1 MPREACTA
9 RALCYNSAVNQRDLL
24 HAAADALE
32 KNSAAARGSKVLVG
46 LDGFVD
52 EIIAVVDKRETAT
65 NFSRISTITQLA
77 QRIGAAAGN
86 SASIELVVERV
97 KLGGNGPI
105 MANALAAF
113 GARTTYL
120 GALGSPRVHPA
131 FTKLADN
138 ARVISVAEPGHTKA
152 LEFDDGKI
160 MLGTLPSLHGLS
172 WGVLKTKVG
181 CDKLLRLMDEV
192 SLVAMANWTMLA
204 GMTEIWRRMQK
215 EICPKL
221 SRGREQLF
229 FADLADPTRRKTEE
243 LREALNVLRGFSPTF
258 RVVLGL
264 NRHEAALAAHALDMP
279 RTENAEVEKLA
290 AFIHDKLQL
299 DSVVVH
305 PREFAVSASPRGL
318 VRVEGPF
325 TPKPKLST
333 GAGDHFN
340 AGYCLGRL
348 LGLDDAGALQA
359 GVGTSGFYVR
369 TGKSPSCR
377 ELAKF
382 LKSLTK

>member
-1 MPREACTA
+1 MNKRE
-9 RALCYNSAVNQRDLL
+9 LL
-24 HAAADALE
+24 LSTAAALE
-32 KNSAAARGSKVLVG
+32 ENHFTTRRSKVLVG

-52 EIIAVVDKRETAT
+52 EIIAVVDKRESAD
-65 NFSRISTITQLA
+65 NFSRITTITQFA

-105 MANALAAF
+105 MANALASF
-113 GARTTYL
+113 GAHTTYL
-120 GALGSPRVHPA
+120 GALGSPKVHPA
-131 FTKLADN
+131 FAELADK
-138 ARVISVAEPGHTKA
+138 ARVISVADPGHTKA

-160 MLGTLPSLHGLS
+160 MLGTLQSLHGLTWNLLVKS
-172 WGVLKTKVG
+172 VG
-181 CDKLLRLMDEV
+181 RDKLRRMMDEAA
-192 SLVAMANWTMLA
+192 LVVMANWTMLA

-221 SRGREQLF
+221 AKGRERFF
-229 FADLADPTRRKTEE
+229 FADLADPTRRKAEE
-243 LREALNVLRGFSPTF
+243 LREALEVLRGFSPTF

-264 NRHEAALAAHALDMP
+264 NKHEAELAAAALGADNVERGAWSVERM
-279 RTENAEVEKLA
+279 AEFVQGKLS
-290 AFIHDKLQL
+290 L
-299 DSVVVH
+299 DAVVVH
-305 PREFAVSASPRGL
+305 PREFAVSASARGL
-318 VRVEGPF
+318 ARVEGPF
-325 TPKPKLST
+325 TPKPKIST

-348 LGLDDAGALQA
+348 LGLEEAGALQA

-382 LKSLTK
+382 LKSLNGRG

>member
-1 MPREACTA
+1 
-9 RALCYNSAVNQRDLL
+9 VNQRALL
-24 HAAADALE
+24 HSTAAALE
-32 KNSAAARGSKVLVG
+32 KNAADIRRRKALVG

-52 EIIAVVDKRETAT
+52 EIIWVVDKREDAT
-65 NFSRISTITQLA
+65 RFSRIATITQFA
-77 QRIGAAAGN
+77 DRIGAAAGN

-105 MANALAAF
+105 MANALASF

-120 GALGSPRVHPA
+120 GAVGSPKIHSA
-131 FTKLADN
+131 FSELKKN

-160 MLGTLPSLHGLS
+160 MLGTLQSLHGLS
-172 WGVLKTKVG
+172 WSVLVKNVG
-181 CDKLLRLMDEV
+181 RDRLRRMMEEAA
-192 SLVAMANWTMLA
+192 LVAMTNWTMLA

-215 EICPKL
+215 EICPRL
-221 SRGREQLF
+221 TEARERFF
-229 FADLADPTRRKTEE
+229 FADLADPTRRKTAE
-243 LREALNVLRGFSPTF
+243 LREALEVLRGFSPAF

-264 NRHEAALAAHALDMP
+264 NKRESELAAAALGLTDA
-279 RTENAEVEKLA
+279 ENVSVEKLA
-290 AFIHDKLQL
+290 VFVQEKLSL
-299 DSVVVH
+299 DAVVVH
-305 PREFAVSASPRGL
+305 PRECAVSASAHG
-318 VRVEGPF
+318 VFRVEGPF

-348 LGLDDAGALQA
+348 IGLDESGALQA

-369 TGKSPSCR
+369 TGKSPNCR
-377 ELAKF
+377 QLAKF
-382 LKSLTK
+382 LKSLAK